1 MNGEE
6 DFPRPRLPTPEEEAF
21 LERCVSYEQYR
32 ELEDAF
38 RSFKE
43 TMTIKHNELV
53 DHLAVNGS
61 GAGIKERLKVA
72 VEQ

>member
-1 MNGEE
+1 MSDNE
-6 DFPRPRLPTPEEEAF
+6 DFPRPRLPTPEEEAL

-43 TMTIKHNELV
+43 LMTIKHNELV
-53 DHLAVNGS
+53 DHLVANGVS
-61 GAGIKERLKVA
+61 TRLLEKKVTA
-72 VEQ
+72 E

>member
-1 MNGEE
+1 MVLDE
-6 DFPRPRLPTPEEEAF
+6 DFPRARMPTQAEEEM

-43 TMTIKHNELV
+43 AMTIKHNELV
-53 DHLAVNGS
+53 DHLVANGVS
-61 GAGIKERLKVA
+61 TRLLEKKVTA
-72 VEQ
+72 E

>member
-1 MNGEE
+1 MSDE
-6 DFPRPRLPTPEEEAF
+6 DFPRFEPNQREENL

-43 TMTIKHNELV
+43 TMIVKHNELV
-53 DHLAVNGS
+53 DHLAANGS
-61 GAGIKERLKVA
+61 GDGIKERLKVSE
-72 VEQ
+72 VTE